1 MHFDIKVVTHTSEA
15 LQVLHGG
22 LYIVYLE
29 LYQIFFSV
37 QIAAGQLSSDMDQS
51 QSDQIYRKMYYK
63 NPEITLLYVTP
74 EKVLS
79 DRQSL

>member
-1 MHFDIKVVTHTSEA
+1 
-15 LQVLHGG
+15 
-22 LYIVYLE
+22 
-29 LYQIFFSV
+29 
-37 QIAAGQLSSDMDQS
+37 MDQS

-79 DRQSL
+79 DLQSLNLEYCKNY